1 MSYKEW
7 GKVELPQLDELPK
20 VKSDGTVIEVPVV
33 EQASSQDAVA
43 DRPEPKKPKKFSTI
57 LDKDHST
64 AEFNKPPRNRTTEE
78 RAAAAEE
85 MRSEILDAVLTPQQ
99 AEKRRQELIAL
110 LPLLPFP
117 DARPNQRPPDQWDI
131 DPVEN
136 WVMWIILAGRGFGKS
151 RTGAEWIVQQCIS
164 RAGLQAGVC
173 AQTWN
178 VVKGVCVEGPAGIL
192 SICKRRKIKVVY
204 NKTDGTIAFA
214 NGSMIRMFS
223 AETPDRPRGY
233 QFHIFWMDEWCAWA
247 NIEEITANIRMG
259 TRLTHDD
266 GLPARTLI
274 TTTPK
279 PLSILRK
286 MVASPFSIVVKGA
299 TRDNRHNLDPS
310 FYAQMVADY
319 SGSDLGR
326 QELEGEILD
335 DTSGLLF
342 DHRSISYY
350 SRPEGTRLFKVGDR
364 YIDWADCRWFTV
376 VDVAGNKRTQAD
388 WTVAS
393 VYAFHGR
400 TAELF
405 LADVVRA
412 KLAEEQHYKLV
423 LGIVPKYPEHQVYV
437 ESSMYSTTVM
447 RDLALHLPREYKVIP
462 LDPRGEDKI
471 ARALPA
477 AAMARDGRIFF
488 PQEHPLCQITTSLSE
503 RKSVIDEL
511 LEFPLYNDHD
521 DFVDTLGYAV
531 RIIGRDGRWA
541 KNLPGERDPDLT
553 RIEKNN
559 DFARI
564 KKYVSRVEAQ
574 KKRRNR
580 WW

>member
-1 MSYKEW
+1 MGRQVWDPVLKTM
-7 GKVELPQLDELPK
+7 VDESVIKPKGQRRPTKAQFEHQQK
-20 VKSDGTVIEVPVV
+20 VK
-33 EQASSQDAVA
+33 AVRA
-43 DRPEPKKPKKFSTI
+43 KSRTI
-57 LDKDHST
+57 LDQDGST
-64 AEFNKPPRNRTTEE
+64 AEFNKPPRSRTAEE
-78 RAAAAEE
+78 RAAVAED
-85 MRSEILDAVLTPQQ
+85 MRQEILTNALTDAQVE
-99 AEKRRQELIAL
+99 AERQKWIAL

-131 DPVEN
+131 DAVPD
-136 WVMWIILAGRGFGKS
+136 WVIWLILAGRGFGKS
-151 RTGAEWIVQQCIS
+151 RTGAEWVVQQCVS
-164 RAGLQAGVC
+164 RPKLLAGVC

-178 VVKGVCVEGPAGIL
+178 VVKGVCVEGESGIL
-192 SICKRRKIKVVY
+192 AICQRRKIKVVY
-204 NKTDGTIAFA
+204 NKTDGTIAFN
-214 NGSMIRMFS
+214 NGSLIRMFS

-233 QFHIFWMDEWCAWA
+233 QFHIFWMDEWCAWS

-259 TRLTHDD
+259 TRLRHDD

-279 PLSILRK
+279 PLTILRK
-286 MVASPFSIVVKGA
+286 MVASPFTVVVKGA
-299 TRDNRHNLDPS
+299 TRDNRHNLDPA

-335 DTSGLLF
+335 DTAGLLF
-342 DHRSISYY
+342 DHRSVRYY
-350 SRPEGTRLFKVGDR
+350 TAGDR
-364 YIDWADCRWFTV
+364 SFVVGGTWFSWDDCRWFTV
-376 VDVAGNKRTQAD
+376 VDVAGNRRTQAD
-388 WTVAS
+388 WTVVS
-393 VYAFHGR
+393 VYAFHTR

-405 LADVVRA
+405 LADVARA
-412 KLAEEQHYKLV
+412 RLAEEQHYKLV
-423 LGIVPKYPEHQVYV
+423 MGVVPKYPEQSVYV
-437 ESSMYSTTVM
+437 ESSMYSTTLM
-447 RDLALHLPREYKVIP
+447 RDLALHLNRGYNVVP

-471 ARALPA
+471 TRALPA
-477 AAMARDGRIFF
+477 ASMARDGRIFF
-488 PQEHPLCQITTSLSE
+488 PKEHPLCQITTALTE

-541 KNLPGERDPDLT
+541 RNMQTERDPDLT
-553 RIEKNN
+553 RIERNN

-564 KKYVSRVEAQ
+564 KKYVSRVEAK